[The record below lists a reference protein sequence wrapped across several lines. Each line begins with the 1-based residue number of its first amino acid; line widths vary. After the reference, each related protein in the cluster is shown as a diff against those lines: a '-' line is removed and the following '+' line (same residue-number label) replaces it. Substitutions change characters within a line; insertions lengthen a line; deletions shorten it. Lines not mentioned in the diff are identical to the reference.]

1 MHMLKWFPTSRS
13 SAKDMLKHPWLSM
26 KDDYNPKVSDLEF
39 QKTSLKRQQQD
50 ETDAVDICQLVQT
63 DDELNQGD
71 YEDNLDSDWSEANS
85 MSFEAQS
92 TTSDQDEFN
101 LNVSFSGGYMPNTD
115 LSRVDK
121 STGNPQFKDISV
133 KV

>member
-1 MHMLKWFPTSRS
+1 
-13 SAKDMLKHPWLSM
+13 MLKHPWLQM
-26 KDDYNPKVSDLEF
+26 NDDYNPKVSDLEF
-39 QKTSLKRQQQD
+39 QKISLKRQQQEEAD
-50 ETDAVDICQLVQT
+50 VADICQLVQT

-71 YEDNLDSDWSEANS
+71 NEDNVDSNQSETNS
-85 MSFEAQS
+85 ISFEAGS

-121 STGNPQFKDISV
+121 SMSNPQFKGISV